1 MSDSPVM
8 PIPSA
13 AQAALAPGCAYVPQA
28 APMSPALLR
37 LVRCYENL
45 APATLTTELAAV
57 YASQAHFRDPFN
69 DVRGLPA
76 ILVIFDDM
84 FHRTHAPRFVIT
96 GHVEQGNQAFL
107 TWDFHFGLGRAGA
120 RQLRVQGCSQLQFDA
135 QGRVTAHRDHWDV
148 AGELYAQLP
157 LLGVL
162 MRALA
167 RRLSAQ

>member
-1 MSDSPVM
+1 M
-8 PIPSA
+8 
-13 AQAALAPGCAYVPQA
+13 PQA

-57 YASQAHFRDPFN
+57 YASQAHSRDPFN

-120 RQLRVQGCSQLQFDA
+120 GSAAVVRTAAAGVRAGRSTGDRHARLAQWVRRGQQRGSGGLIGLRCCPTPGAVRPG
-135 QGRVTAHRDHWDV
+135 G
-148 AGELYAQLP
+148 
-157 LLGVL
+157 
-162 MRALA
+162 
-167 RRLSAQ
+167 